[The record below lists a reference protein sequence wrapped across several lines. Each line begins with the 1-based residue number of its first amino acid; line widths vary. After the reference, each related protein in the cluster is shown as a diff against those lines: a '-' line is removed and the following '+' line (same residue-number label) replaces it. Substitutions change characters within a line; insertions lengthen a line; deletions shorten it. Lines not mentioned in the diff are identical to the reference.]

1 MVYMAPCFKE
11 LLPFVNDNSLFIRY
25 HLFQDIFEICG
36 GDRSS
41 GLTWHNLKTAYL
53 GFNGLEKLDTS
64 LVCTP

>member
-1 MVYMAPCFKE
+1 MVLGKMVALFQLESP
-11 LLPFVNDNSLFIRY
+11 LLRVNF